1 MWFNRY
7 SNAYAASFVFES
19 MSLIFILSLFACG
32 YTITVREFKNIQ
44 NSLNLAAKRD
54 SKISAKA
61 HILEQGVQDM
71 SDILSKTTAIVFV
84 AFVIQTCYDLLWTT
98 ATFGDVFKIGC
109 KWFQILKH
117 SSSLCNSTHCLTAGF
132 HPCEHPC
139 YALNGVLNHAIRY
152 SHALISF
159 VYLFSLAVSPLAAIF
174 GMTKGRIWYVYSMY
188 NFWQVA
194 FTWKPLATTV
204 VMAFTPSYTSST
216 LQSRLL
222 LNYE

>member
-1 MWFNRY
+1 VSKLAVAVLATLYTCEFICVCSAAGLISHGASMMPAVLKDEEIEVTMWFNRY

-109 KWFQILKH
+109 K
-117 SSSLCNSTHCLTAGF
+117 
-132 HPCEHPC
+132 
-139 YALNGVLNHAIRY
+139 
-152 SHALISF
+152 
-159 VYLFSLAVSPLAAIF
+159 
-174 GMTKGRIWYVYSMY
+174 
-188 NFWQVA
+188 
-194 FTWKPLATTV
+194 
-204 VMAFTPSYTSST
+204 
-216 LQSRLL
+216 
-222 LNYE
+222 